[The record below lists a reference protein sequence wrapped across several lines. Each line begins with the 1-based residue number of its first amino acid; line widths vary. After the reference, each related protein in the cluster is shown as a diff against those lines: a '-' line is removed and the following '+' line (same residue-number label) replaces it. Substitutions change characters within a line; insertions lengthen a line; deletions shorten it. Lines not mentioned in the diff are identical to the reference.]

1 MFTSHILQRDKTRT
15 VILIHGLFATSGF
28 WLPALRYFPEHR
40 IVLINVDYQRYLET
54 ENALSLLDEYI
65 SQPKLGITDDVEVV
79 GHSFGA
85 VVTAMLS
92 RPTAQRYHMCPVFLA
107 QHALHDELLIELDG
121 RLGTSVPAKEVALA
135 QMRKATEISQ
145 SVDFGRLIMRNDRC
159 LIPDNDRF
167 FSYRKPISSIEHK
180 YYPGG
185 HFDVVDPLRILF
197 QSDYVK
203 Y

>member
-1 MFTSHILQRDKTRT
+1 MFTSHILQRDKNKT

-40 IVLINVDYQRYLET
+40 IVLINVDYQRYLQT

-65 SQPKLGITDDVEVV
+65 SQPKFGITGDVDVV
-79 GHSFGA
+79 GHSFGS

-92 RPTAQRYHMCPVFLA
+92 LHTGQRYHMCPVFLA

-121 RLGTSVPAKEVALA
+121 RLGTAVPATEVALA
-135 QMRKATEISQ
+135 QMREATDISRL
-145 SVDFGRLIMRNDRC
+145 VDFEKIIMRNDRC

-167 FSYRKPISSIEHK
+167 FSYRKPIPCIEHK
-180 YYPGG
+180 YYRGG
-185 HFDVVDPLRILF
+185 HFDVVGPLSILF